1 MENTFWIFRTGRES
15 KFCLKWQCSPNLFSC
30 PDRVRTQSGAWGF
43 RLDGYGLSALATSL
57 HKKHSS
63 HLYQS
68 CHCDWRSL
76 TPGVSSRDGELGDGK
91 QFALALQISPRLL
104 ALLLLWLVIQ
114 SCPTLCDPI
123 DCSPP
128 GSSFHGILQA
138 RILEWVAI
146 PFSRG
151 SPWPRDQ
158 TQVSCMA
165 GRFFTIW
172 AMREAPGLSKGDV

>member
-1 MENTFWIFRTGRES
+1 M
-15 KFCLKWQCSPNLFSC
+15 
-30 PDRVRTQSGAWGF
+30 RTQSGAWGF
-43 RLDGYGLSALATSL
+43 TLDGYGLSALATSL

-128 GSSFHGILQA
+128 GSSFHEILQA

-151 SPWPRDQ
+151 SP
-158 TQVSCMA
+158 
-165 GRFFTIW
+165 
-172 AMREAPGLSKGDV
+172 